1 MNKIIDT
8 FLLSGDIFVSKMHVR
23 QPRYT
28 YSACGPFTKH
38 QERIQKIRE
47 IGSLKHISKIN

>member
-23 QPRYT
+23 QPSA

-47 IGSLKHISKIN
+47 IGSLKHIS